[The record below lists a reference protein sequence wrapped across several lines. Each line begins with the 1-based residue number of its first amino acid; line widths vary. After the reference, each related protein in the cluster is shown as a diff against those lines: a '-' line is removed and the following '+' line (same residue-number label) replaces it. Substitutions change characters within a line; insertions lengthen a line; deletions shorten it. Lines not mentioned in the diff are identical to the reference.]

1 MPHWTEGID
10 YKVLKG
16 GQVRCLYCEHELDKT
31 ELGPH
36 LSTCPERKPLI
47 LNDKRLH
54 VPPPR
59 GGFGIPL

>member
-36 LSTCPERKPLI
+36 LSTCPERKPLVQ
-47 LNDKRLH
+47 NDKRLH
-54 VPPPR
+54 VLP
-59 GGFGIPL
+59 

>member
-16 GQVRCLYCEHELDKT
+16 GKVRCLYCERELDKT

-36 LSTCPERKPLI
+36 LSTCPERKPLVQ
-47 LNDKRLH
+47 NKRPH
-54 VPPPR
+54 VPRPTPV
-59 GGFGIPL
+59 FF